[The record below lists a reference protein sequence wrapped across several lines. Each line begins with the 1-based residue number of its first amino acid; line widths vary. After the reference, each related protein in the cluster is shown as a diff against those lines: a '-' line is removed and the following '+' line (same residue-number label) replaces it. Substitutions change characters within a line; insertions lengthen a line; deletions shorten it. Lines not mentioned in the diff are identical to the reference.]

1 MKKILSLVFASALII
16 NSLNAQE
23 LVSKKGFKILPE
35 AGDYSLG
42 FNAVPLVDLALNFT
56 NIMVNTGQTAQHP
69 GYVNG
74 FNQVIVGKYFMS
86 ETMAIRGKVGINTAR
101 NSNTLYFDDPKDV
114 FTNPTDPDSW
124 GEIKDVKVTSTT
136 AIVLSG
142 GVEYRRGHNRLQ
154 GFYGG
159 EALLGFNMTSSKNT
173 WGVEINQDAITNGY
187 TNGDGSALSGR
198 VLSTS
203 AGTAITFGVR
213 GFAGVEYF
221 FAPKMSIAGEFGWGL
236 GLKTVPRGKTV
247 VENWTAANAVEEK
260 ETKGTTKGSGFGFQ
274 VDNGFGQN
282 LLPSA
287 ALTVNFHF

>member
-1 MKKILSLVFASALII
+1 MSLAFVAVMIV
-16 NSLNAQE
+16 NSVSAQE

-42 FNAVPLVDLALNFT
+42 FNAIPLVDLALNFSK
-56 NIMVNTGQTAQHP
+56 IMDNTGQTAQHL

-74 FNQVIVGKYFMS
+74 FNQVIVGKYFMT

-101 NSNTLYFDDPKDV
+101 TSATTYFDDPKDV
-114 FTNPTDPDSW
+114 FTTPADPTKW
-124 GEIKDVKVTSTT
+124 GEIKDVHVTSTT
-136 AIVLSG
+136 DIILCG

-159 EALLGFNMTSSKNT
+159 EALLGFKMISAKNT
-173 WGVEINQDAITNGY
+173 WGVEMNQEAITNGY
-187 TNGDGSALSGR
+187 TNGDGSVLSGR

-236 GLKTVPRGKTV
+236 GLKTTPRGKTV
-247 VENWTAANAVEEK
+247 NENWTAANVVEEK
-260 ETKGTTKGSGFGFQ
+260 ETKGTAKGSGFGFQ